1 MIVYYTRKPVTDR
14 SGNTISVVHTAIF
27 EGISFMLGAVCSA
40 FAGYAGMWVSVRANI
55 RTAAAAKRDYN
66 AAIRIAFLGG
76 YFAALINIALAILG
90 IGFLFLTCYIYLTY
104 NFPVNKVF
112 DDF

>member
-1 MIVYYTRKPVTDR
+1 
-14 SGNTISVVHTAIF
+14 
-27 EGISFMLGAVCSA
+27 MLGAVCSA

-66 AAIRIAFLGG
+66 ACIRIAFLGG

-112 DDF
+112 DDFEQIPILLVGFGFGASFVAMFA